1 MADMGEPTGRLT
13 FVGLGLHDD
22 KGMTLRALDEV
33 IDADVIFAEEY
44 TSALAKGSIENI
56 TEKTGK
62 MIRRLTRSEV
72 EDGAAILDSCMS
84 RRVALLVA
92 GDPMTATT
100 HIDLRLRAIK
110 KGVRT
115 QVIHGCSALVAAPG
129 LLGLQH
135 YKFGRTTTLP
145 FPEEGYSPTSPYE
158 VIEENLSRGLHSL
171 VLLDIDAENER
182 YMTANEGMH
191 LLRDMERRV
200 GRKVVKDDLLLG
212 VVARAGA
219 PDCVVRAGRIVE
231 LEKLSFG
238 PPLHSI
244 IVPGKLHFMEAEALE
259 LLARAPRDLVA
270 EGRR

>member
-1 MADMGEPTGRLT
+1 MDKPTGRLT

-22 KGMTLRALDEV
+22 KGMTLRALDE
-33 IDADVIFAEEY
+33 ILDSDIIYAEEY
-44 TSALAKGSIENI
+44 TSALAKGSVENI
-56 TEKTGK
+56 TERTGK
-62 MIRRLTRSEV
+62 RIRILTRSEV
-72 EDGAAILDSCMS
+72 EDGTAILDSCMNS
-84 RRVALLVA
+84 RVALLVA

-100 HIDLRLRAIK
+100 HIDLRLRTIK
-110 KGVRT
+110 KGIPT
-115 QVIHGCSALVAAPG
+115 AVIHGCSALVAVPG

-145 FPEEGYSPTSPYE
+145 FPTEGYSPTSPYE
-158 VIEENLSRGLHSL
+158 VIEENLSRGLHTL
-171 VLLDIDAENER
+171 VLLDIDEENER

-200 GRKVVKDDLLLG
+200 GRKIVKDDLLLG

-219 PDCVVRAGRIVE
+219 PDCMVRAGRISD

-244 IVPGKLHFMEAEALE
+244 VVPGKLHFMEAEALE
-259 LLARAPRDLVA
+259 LIGRMPRNLVTA
-270 EGRR
+270 GR

>member
-1 MADMGEPTGRLT
+1 MDAPTGRLT

-33 IDADVIFAEEY
+33 IDADIVYAEEY

-56 TEKTGK
+56 TERTGK
-62 MIRRLTRSEV
+62 MIRRLTRGVV
-72 EDGAAILDSCMS
+72 EDGTAILDSSMD

-110 KGVRT
+110 KGIRT
-115 QVIHGCSALVAAPG
+115 EVIHGCSALVAVPG

-145 FPEEGYSPTSPYE
+145 YPTEGYSPTSPYE
-158 VIEENLSRGLHSL
+158 VIEENLSRGLHTL

-200 GRKVVKDDLLLG
+200 RKKIIKDDLLLG

-219 PDCVVRAGRIVE
+219 PDCMIRAGRISD

-244 IVPGKLHFMEAEALE
+244 VVPGKLHFMEAEGLE
-259 LLARAPRDLVA
+259 VIGGAPHKIVA
-270 EGRR
+270 AKE